1 MAQIVVLLAI
11 FGLICL
17 VWLAY
22 GWLLLPGRCP
32 MHVVVTAAGEGE
44 GLEQTIRGLLWL
56 RRCGLWNGSIVIRD
70 GGLSRE
76 GLTLTLLIARREGVE
91 FCGRAPEL

>member
-1 MAQIVVLLAI
+1 MTQIVVLLAA
-11 FGLICL
+11 FGVICL

-32 MHVVVTAAGEGE
+32 MRVVVTAAGEGE

-70 GGLSRE
+70 GGLNRE
-76 GLTLTLLIARREGVE
+76 GLSLTLLVARREGVE